1 MSKAAASPFSR
12 WEEVMAFGLALP
24 DTEESTSYGRPAV
37 KVRGKAFVFPGR
49 ESGSFAVASPLDEKE
64 LLMETDPE
72 TFWETDHYSGW
83 PAVLVR
89 FGSAERERIETVITR
104 AWWDRASKA
113 QRADFGPRP

>member
-1 MSKAAASPFSR
+1 MSQAAAPLFDS
-12 WEEVMAFGLALP
+12 WESVLAFALTLP

-37 KVRGKAFVFPGR
+37 KVRSKAFVYPGR
-49 ESGSFAVASPLDEKE
+49 EQGSFAISCPLDEKE

-72 TFWETDHYSGW
+72 TFWETDHYRGW

-89 FGSAERERIETVITR
+89 YRSSERDRIETVIQR

-113 QRADFGPRP
+113 QRTGFGGRP